1 MLIFS
6 DIVVPGFII
15 LGPPKIVLKQR
26 VNENFRNRIR
36 NKEALKFR
44 KLLVIYLEENS
55 DSQILDDAIEAAFE
69 SHLGYLVLHLS
80 IDLEV

>member
-36 NKEALKFR
+36 NKALKFR

-69 SHLGYLVLHLS
+69 SH
-80 IDLEV
+80 